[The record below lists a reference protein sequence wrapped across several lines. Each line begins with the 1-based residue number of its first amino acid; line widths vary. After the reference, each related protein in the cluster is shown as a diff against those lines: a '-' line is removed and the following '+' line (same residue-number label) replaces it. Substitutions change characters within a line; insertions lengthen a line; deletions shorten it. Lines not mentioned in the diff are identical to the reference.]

1 MGNVKFESMLY
12 SNTVNLTSI
21 SLSNLLYS
29 EVPKRVKKVQYIAQ
43 YNARISKKE
52 ERRKEKNFWVRKI
65 SKKQNVTVVYN
76 IDQSRSRSRKG
87 VLYRGERRGKNN

>member
-1 MGNVKFESMLY
+1 MIFCMGNVKFESMLY

-52 ERRKEKNFWVRKI
+52 ERRKLLGEKN
-65 SKKQNVTVVYN
+65 KQETKRH
-76 IDQSRSRSRKG
+76 SRIQHRPEPVEIK
-87 VLYRGERRGKNN
+87 